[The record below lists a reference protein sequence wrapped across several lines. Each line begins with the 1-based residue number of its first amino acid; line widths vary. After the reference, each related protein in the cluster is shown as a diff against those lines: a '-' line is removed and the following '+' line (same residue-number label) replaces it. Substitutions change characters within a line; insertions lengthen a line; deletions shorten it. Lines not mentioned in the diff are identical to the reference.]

1 MQRFCFGRRFCHAE
15 GSAIRRIEMKK
26 LMIGLAAAGLG
37 ALLSIGGA
45 NAQAGA
51 GQTGMG
57 DAGQKAAPTSMT
69 MGKKGGGMYM
79 KRHHRKYRRH
89 HRRYR

>member
-1 MQRFCFGRRFCHAE
+1 
-15 GSAIRRIEMKK
+15 MKK
-26 LMIGLAAAGLG
+26 LMLGLAAASLG

-69 MGKKGGGMYM
+69 MGKKGGGMM
-79 KRHHRKYRRH
+79 RMRH
-89 HRRYR
+89 HRRHHMRHHRRHM